1 MKVKLLCENAKVP
14 RTPKVGDAGHDLF
27 SCQGVL
33 IPAFD
38 RVVVPTGIA
47 IEIPPGMVGLIW
59 PRSGYANDFGLDVL
73 AGVIDESYRGEI
85 KVILFNS
92 GDRDVYLES
101 GSKIAQILFQDY
113 FTYEFEVVESLENSD
128 RGESGFGSTGL

>member
-1 MKVKLLCENAKVP
+1 MKVKLLCENAKPP
-14 RTPKVGDAGHDLF
+14 RTPKNGDAGHDLF
-27 SCQGVL
+27 ACEGAM

-38 RVVVPTGIA
+38 RAVVNTGIA
-47 IEIPPGMVGLIW
+47 LEIPSGMVGLIW

-92 GDRDVYLES
+92 GDQDVYLES

-113 FTYEFEVVESLENSD
+113 FTYEFEVVESLEDTD
-128 RGESGFGSTGL
+128 RGQDGFGSTGL

>member
-27 SCQGVL
+27 SCQGIL

-38 RVVVPTGIA
+38 RAVVPTGIA

>member
-1 MKVKLLCENAKVP
+1 MKVKLLNENAKLP
-14 RTPKVGDAGHDLF
+14 RTPKDGDAGHDLF
-27 SCQGVL
+27 SCEGVL

-38 RVVVPTGIA
+38 RSVVSTGIA
-47 IEIPPGMVGLIW
+47 LEIPVGMVGLIW

-113 FTYEFEVVESLENSD
+113 FTYKFEVVESLEDTD
-128 RGESGFGSTGL
+128 RGQDGFGSTGS

>member
-1 MKVKLLCENAKVP
+1 MKVKLFCENAKVP
-14 RTPKVGDAGHDLF
+14 RTPKHGDAGHDLF
-27 SCQGVL
+27 SCESVL

-38 RVVVPTGIA
+38 RAVVRTGIA
-47 IEIPPGMVGLIW
+47 LEIPSGMVGLIW

-92 GDRDVYLES
+92 GDKDVYLES
-101 GSKIAQILFQDY
+101 GAKIAQILFQDY
-113 FTYEFEVVESLENSD
+113 FTYEFETVESLESTD
-128 RGESGFGSTGL
+128 RGQDGFGSTGL